1 MPRPVSPNVFR
12 AILCPID
19 FSPNS
24 RDAVRYGAMLA
35 RLADARLVVVHVT
48 DPLLVAA
55 ASSRRAAADV
65 LLATERE
72 LQRFVNSAL
81 RTSSPQPDVQLV
93 AVGGNA
99 PRKIVATAER
109 RECQLIVMGYRGAG
123 RASRLLFGSTT
134 EGVLR
139 LSSVPVVAVP
149 PSRRRRG
156 RPRAA

>member
-1 MPRPVSPNVFR
+1 MPRSVSPRVFR
-12 AILCPID
+12 AILCPVD

-24 RDAVRYGAMLA
+24 RDALRYAAMLA
-35 RLADARLVVVHVT
+35 RLTDARLVVVHVT

-65 LLATERE
+65 LLATERD
-72 LQRFVNSAL
+72 LRRFVNQAL
-81 RTSSPQPDVQLV
+81 RTSSPQSDLQVL
-93 AVGGNA
+93 AIGGKA
-99 PRKIVATAER
+99 ARAIAATAEQHG
-109 RECQLIVMGYRGAG
+109 CQLIVMGYRGIG

-149 PSRRRRG
+149 PSGRRRG
-156 RPRAA
+156 GLRAG